1 MDPPLFRRAAR
12 ALVAIAVMFVATST
26 STGASA
32 SAAAP
37 LRTSHAAT
45 AHPLDAVAT
54 LTVAQFN
61 SDIGDE
67 YPNVDLTKVA
77 AAILKS
83 GAQVA
88 GIEEGGDSI
97 PALANDLGWA
107 YYDVRTQ
114 IVSSL
119 PLLDPPEGKGIYT
132 FVEVS
137 PGLVVALE
145 NVHMPSAHYGP
156 TRVRNGAT
164 PRQVLRSERLSRLPF
179 IRPALRAAKKLQ
191 RQGIPVFLTGDFN
204 SPSFYD
210 WTPATV
216 GTRPFLRYPLKWPVS
231 EAVVR
236 AGFRDSY
243 RTVYPNPV
251 AHPGLTWPVYRDLPG
266 WNPTPATPLDRID
279 FIYATPLATPI
290 ASVLVGEPGGP
301 EISAVVKPFPSDH
314 REIASTFEVT
324 PVAPPTLVTVPQR
337 LVTVGDDVPVSFH
350 VDAGAAA
357 QTVAVVPTG
366 GDPATD
372 AIAQQP
378 TAGAAD
384 GTSTF
389 SSASWSPGAY
399 QADLVGSSGVS
410 LSRFDFWV
418 EAPGTE
424 PSIQTSK
431 STYTVGEPIDVTW
444 ENAPGLRWDWIG
456 VYKRGG
462 DPLVDY
468 YLLYVYTHASID
480 GSATL
485 DAESVAGT
493 WPLPPGRYSV
503 YLLKDDLYVKIAGA
517 DFTVNR

>member
-1 MDPPLFRRAAR
+1 MRTPSAGRVGR
-12 ALVAIAVMFVATST
+12 ALLAAAVMVPAIWAAS
-26 STGASA
+26 SA
-32 SAAAP
+32 SAAI
-37 LRTSHAAT
+37 HAA
-45 AHPLDAVAT
+45 HPRGTVAT
-54 LTVAQFN
+54 VTIGQFN
-61 SDIGDE
+61 SDISDE
-67 YPNVDLTKVA
+67 YPNVDVTKVA
-77 AAILKS
+77 AAIRKS
-83 GAQVA
+83 GAQVV
-88 GIEEGGDSI
+88 GIEEGGASI
-97 PALANDLGWA
+97 PELADDLGWP
-107 YYDVRTQ
+107 YYDVRMQ

-119 PLLDPPEGKGIYT
+119 PLLDPPGGNGIYT
-132 FVEVS
+132 FVEVG
-137 PGLVVALE
+137 PGAVVAVE
-145 NVHMPSAHYGP
+145 NVHLPSDHYGP

-164 PRQVLRSERLSRLPF
+164 PQQVLRSERSTRLPA
-179 IRPALRAAKKLQ
+179 IRPSLHAAKKLQ
-191 RQGIPVFLTGDFN
+191 KQGIPVFLTGDFN

-216 GTRPFLRYPLKWPVS
+216 GTRPALRYPLDWPVAQ
-231 EAVVR
+231 AVVD

-251 AHPGLTWPVYRDLPG
+251 KDPGLTWPVHRDLPG
-266 WNPTPATPLDRID
+266 WNPTPATPQDRVD
-279 FIYATPLATPI
+279 FIYATPLATPT

-301 EISAVVKPFPSDH
+301 QISAAVKPFPSDH
-314 REIASTFEVT
+314 RAVASTFDVT

-350 VDAGAAA
+350 ADAGAA
-357 QTVAVVPTG
+357 QTIAVVPAG

-378 TAGAAD
+378 TMGATD

-389 SSASWSPGAY
+389 SSGSWSPGAY
-399 QADLVGSSGVS
+399 QAVLVDASGVS

-424 PSIQTSK
+424 PSIATGK
-431 STYTVGEPIDVTW
+431 ATYAAGEPIDVTW
-444 ENAPGLRWDWIG
+444 QNAPGERWDWVG

-468 YLLYVYTHASID
+468 YLLYVYTQGSID

-485 DAESVAGT
+485 DTETVSGT

-503 YLLKDDLYVKIAGA
+503 YLLIDDLYVKVAGA
-517 DFTVNR
+517 KFSVEG

>member
-1 MDPPLFRRAAR
+1 MGPPSAGRVAR
-12 ALVAIAVMFVATST
+12 TLVTVAVMVAATST
-26 STGASA
+26 PASA
-32 SAAAP
+32 SAATP
-37 LRTSHAAT
+37 LRTSHAVT
-45 AHPLDAVAT
+45 HPRDAVAT
-54 LTVAQFN
+54 FTVAQFN
-61 SDIGDE
+61 SDISDE
-67 YPNVDLTKVA
+67 YPDVDVTKVA

-88 GIEEGGDSI
+88 GIEEGGASI
-97 PALANDLGWA
+97 PELANDLGWA
-107 YYDVRTQ
+107 YFDVRMQ

-119 PLLDPPEGKGIYT
+119 PLLDPPGGKGIYT

-145 NVHMPSAHYGP
+145 NVHLPSVHYGP

-164 PRQVLRSERLSRLPF
+164 PRQVLRSERLSRLPA
-179 IRPALRAAKKLQ
+179 IRPSLRAARKLQ

-216 GTRPFLRYPLKWPVS
+216 GTRPALRYPLNWPVS

-243 RTVYPNPV
+243 RTVYPDPV
-251 AHPGLTWPVYRDLPG
+251 TDPGLTWPVHRDLPG
-266 WNPTPATPLDRID
+266 WNPTPATPLDRVD
-279 FIYATPLATPI
+279 FIYATPLATPT

-301 EISAVVKPFPSDH
+301 QISAVVKPFPSDH

-324 PVAPPTLVTVPQR
+324 PVSPPTLVTVPQR
-337 LVTVGDDVPVSFH
+337 LVVVGDDVPVSFH
-350 VDAGAAA
+350 VDAGTTAE
-357 QTVAVVPTG
+357 TIAVVPTG

-378 TAGAAD
+378 TMGATD

-389 SSASWSPGAY
+389 SSSSWSPGAY
-399 QADLVGSSGVS
+399 QAVLVGASGTS
-410 LSRFDFWV
+410 LSRFDLWV

-431 STYTVGEPIDVTW
+431 TSYAVGEPIDVTW
-444 ENAPGLRWDWIG
+444 QNAPGERWDWVG

-468 YLLYVYTHASID
+468 YLLYVYTRASID

-485 DAESVAGT
+485 DAETVAGT

-503 YLLKDDLYVKIAGA
+503 YLLKDDLYVKIASA
-517 DFTVNR
+517 AFTVEG

>member
-1 MDPPLFRRAAR
+1 M
-12 ALVAIAVMFVATST
+12 VVATST
-26 STGASA
+26 TASA
-32 SAAAP
+32 SVPLGAR
-37 LRTSHAAT
+37 LRTTHLASRQS
-45 AHPLDAVAT
+45 LDAVAT
-54 LTVAQFN
+54 FTVGQFN

-67 YPNVDLTKVA
+67 YPSVDVTKVA

-88 GIEEGGDSI
+88 GIEEGGASI
-97 PALANDLGWA
+97 PELAKDLGWA
-107 YYDVRTQ
+107 YYDVRMQ

-119 PLLDPPEGKGIYT
+119 PLLDPPGGNGIYT

-145 NVHMPSAHYGP
+145 NVHLPSDHYGP

-164 PRQVLRSERLSRLPF
+164 PRQVLRSERLTRLPA
-179 IRPALRAAKKLQ
+179 IRPSLRAAKKLQ
-191 RQGIPVFLTGDFN
+191 QQGIPVFLTGDFN

-210 WTPATV
+210 WTSATV
-216 GTRPFLRYPLKWPVS
+216 GTRPALRYPLDWPVA
-231 EAVVR
+231 EAVVH

-243 RTVYPNPV
+243 RTVYPDPV
-251 AHPGLTWPVYRDLPG
+251 THPGLTWPVHRDLPG
-266 WNPTPATPLDRID
+266 WNPTPATPRDRID
-279 FIYATPLATPI
+279 FIYATPLATPV

-301 EISAVVKPFPSDH
+301 EITSVVKPFPSDH
-314 REIASTFEVT
+314 REIASTFQVT
-324 PVAPPTLVTVPQR
+324 PVAPPTLVTVPHR

-350 VDAGAAA
+350 AVAGAA
-357 QTVAVVPTG
+357 QTIAVVPTG

-372 AIAQQP
+372 AIAQHA
-378 TAGAAD
+378 TMGATD

-389 SSASWSPGAY
+389 SSSSWSPGAY
-399 QADLVGSSGVS
+399 QTVLVGTSGTS

-418 EAPGTE
+418 EAPGTK
-424 PSIQTSK
+424 PSIHTSK
-431 STYTVGEPIDVTW
+431 STYAAGEPIDVAW
-444 ENAPGLRWDWIG
+444 QNAPGERWDWVG

-468 YLLYVYTHASID
+468 YLLYVYTHGSID

-485 DAESVAGT
+485 DAKTVAGT

-517 DFTVNR
+517 AFTVRG

>member
-1 MDPPLFRRAAR
+1 MGPPSVGRLSR
-12 ALVAIAVMFVATST
+12 ALIAVAVMVVVTST
-26 STGASA
+26 TAYAFPLNATPRRTHTTKASA
-32 SAAAP
+32 
-37 LRTSHAAT
+37 
-45 AHPLDAVAT
+45 LDAVAT
-54 LTVAQFN
+54 FTVAQFN

-67 YPNVDLTKVA
+67 YPNVDVTKVA

-88 GIEEGGDSI
+88 GIEEGGASI
-97 PALANDLGWA
+97 PELAKDLAWP
-107 YYDVRTQ
+107 YYDVRMQ

-119 PLLDPPEGKGIYT
+119 PLLDPPGGKGIYT

-145 NVHMPSAHYGP
+145 NVHMPSDHYGP

-164 PRQVLRSERLSRLPF
+164 PQQVLRSERRSRLPS
-179 IRPALRAAKKLQ
+179 IRPSLRAAKELQ
-191 RQGIPVFLTGDFN
+191 RQGIPVFLMGDFN

-243 RTVYPNPV
+243 RSVYPDPV
-251 AHPGLTWPVYRDLPG
+251 EHPGLTWPVYRQLPG
-266 WNPTPATPLDRID
+266 WNPTPATPQDRID
-279 FIYATPLATPI
+279 FIYATSLATPT
-290 ASVLVGEPGGP
+290 ASVIVGEPGGP
-301 EISAVVKPFPSDH
+301 DISAVVKPFPSDH

-324 PVAPPTLVTVPQR
+324 PVPPPTLVTVPQR
-337 LVTVGDDVPVSFH
+337 LVVVGDDVPVSFH
-350 VDAGAAA
+350 VDAGTTA
-357 QTVAVVPTG
+357 QAVGVVPNG
-366 GDPATD
+366 GDPSTD

-378 TAGAAD
+378 TLGAAD

-399 QADLVGSSGVS
+399 QAVLVDTSGTS

-424 PSIQTSK
+424 PSIGTAK
-431 STYTVGEPIDVTW
+431 ATYAVGEPIDVTW
-444 ENAPGLRWDWIG
+444 SNAPGLRWDWVG
-456 VYKRGG
+456 VYKRGA
-462 DPLVDY
+462 DPLVAY

-480 GSATL
+480 GSTTL
-485 DAESVAGT
+485 DTDSVVGT
-493 WPLPPGRYSV
+493 WPIPPGRYSV
-503 YLLKDDLYVKIAGA
+503 YLLEDDLYVKIAGA
-517 DFTVNR
+517 AFTVEG

>member
-1 MDPPLFRRAAR
+1 MGPSSARRAAR
-12 ALVAIAVMFVATST
+12 VILAVAVMVVATT
-26 STGASA
+26 ASA
-32 SAAAP
+32 FSPSHASLPSTHAAA
-37 LRTSHAAT
+37 
-45 AHPLDAVAT
+45 AHTLDAVAT
-54 LTVAQFN
+54 LTVGQFN

-67 YPNVDLTKVA
+67 YPNVDVTKVA

-88 GIEEGGDSI
+88 GIEEGGASI
-97 PALANDLGWA
+97 PELANDLGWS
-107 YYDVRTQ
+107 YYDVRMQ

-119 PLLDPPEGKGIYT
+119 PLLDPPGGKGIYT

-145 NVHMPSAHYGP
+145 NVHLPSDHYGP

-164 PRQVLRSERLSRLPF
+164 PRQVLRSERLARLPA
-179 IRPALRAAKKLQ
+179 IRPSLRAATKLE

-204 SPSFYD
+204 SPSFSD
-210 WTPATV
+210 WTPAAV
-216 GTRPFLRYPLKWPVS
+216 GTRPALRYPLNWPVS
-231 EAVVR
+231 VAVVG

-243 RTVYPNPV
+243 RTVYPDPV
-251 AHPGLTWPVYRDLPG
+251 AHPGLTWPVHRDLPG
-266 WNPTPATPLDRID
+266 WNPTPATPQDRID
-279 FIYATPLATPI
+279 FIYTTSLATPT

-301 EISAVVKPFPSDH
+301 EINAVVKPFPSDH
-314 REIASTFEVT
+314 RAIASTFEVT

-350 VDAGAAA
+350 ADAGAA
-357 QTVAVVPTG
+357 QTIAVVPTG

-372 AIAQQP
+372 AIAELP
-378 TAGAAD
+378 TMGETD

-399 QADLVGSSGVS
+399 QAVLVGTSGTS

-424 PSIQTSK
+424 PSIHTSTT
-431 STYTVGEPIDVTW
+431 TYAGGEPIDVTW
-444 ENAPGLRWDWIG
+444 SNAPGLRWDWVG
-456 VYKRGG
+456 VYKRGA
-462 DPLVDY
+462 DPLVAY

-480 GSATL
+480 GSVTL
-485 DAESVAGT
+485 DAGSVVGT

-503 YLLKDDLYVKIAGA
+503 YLLEDDLYVKIAGA
-517 DFTVNR
+517 AFTVKR